1 VEDGASPA
9 DVCRRIQERLPELE
23 AFTRKQY
30 AAISIG
36 YWMQRT
42 GLGISF
48 GAATALGLIVGLII
62 VGQTLYAS
70 VLDRLVEFGTLKAIG
85 AHEHQ
90 VRAVI
95 LHQAFSLAIVGSVF
109 GLLCV
114 LAVQAMFSTPRAPIT
129 IPWFVS
135 LGSCLVVT
143 AVCLASALLPYL
155 RIRTIDPAM
164 VLQT

>member
-1 VEDGASPA
+1 VE
-9 DVCRRIQERLPELE
+9 VCRRIRQRLSDLE
-23 AFTRKQY
+23 VYTRDEY
-30 AAISIG
+30 AAITVG
-36 YWMQRT
+36 YWLQRT

-70 VLDRLVEFGTLKAIG
+70 VLDRLAEFGTLKAIG
-85 AHEHQ
+85 AEERQ

-95 LHQAFSLAIVGSVF
+95 LHQALSLAIVGSAI
-109 GLLCV
+109 GLVSV
-114 LAVQAMFSTPRAPIT
+114 LAVQYSLSTPRAPIT

-135 LGSCLVVT
+135 LGSCVIVT
-143 AVCLASALLPYL
+143 AVCLVSALLPYL

-164 VLQT
+164 VLLS